1 MCMNHAGT
9 WLFWMSVLVNASY
22 IAKRVTAVSPELQP
36 QRDHPTFAL
45 FSQISSLLPPL
56 PLFLPLLRL
65 PPPRV
70 SLTECDSGVSR
81 GAQVARL
88 L

>member
-1 MCMNHAGT
+1 MCMNHADT
-9 WLFWMSVLVNASY
+9 RLFWMSVFVNASYY

-45 FSQISSLLPPL
+45 FSQISSLLPPPL
-56 PLFLPLLRL
+56 PPFLLHL